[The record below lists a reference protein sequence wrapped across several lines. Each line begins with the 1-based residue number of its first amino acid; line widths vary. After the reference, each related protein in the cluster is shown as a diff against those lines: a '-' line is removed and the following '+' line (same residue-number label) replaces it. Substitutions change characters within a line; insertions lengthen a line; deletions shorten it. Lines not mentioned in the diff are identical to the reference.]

1 MDVVIVG
8 GGHNGLV
15 AAAYLARAGKS
26 VLVLERRGAVG
37 GAAVSE
43 TPFAGH
49 AARLSRYAYLVS
61 LLPSRIASDLGVD
74 VELRTRPVV
83 ACAPPDL
90 LAPGRVPEQ
99 AAWDAFYGWCDEVA
113 ARLWPTVLEP
123 LPTRAEARALVG
135 DGSFRA
141 LAEAPLLDTLAAS
154 FTSPL
159 LRGVAG
165 TDGLIGTFASLASP
179 SLAQN
184 RCFLYHVVGG
194 PWRVPVGGMGAVSAA
209 LERAASRAGAR
220 VVCEAEVLHVDPGGV
235 TWRDGAGAEHT
246 VAADWVLSG
255 VAPSVLDALRG
266 RPVREVAEGCQMKVN
281 LLLTRLPR
289 LRSGIPAEQAFAGT
303 LRLHER
309 EDELEAAYVAAA
321 RGDIPDPAPAELY
334 CHSLTDPSIVP
345 PGFHTLTLFG
355 LHTPASLFRRDPE
368 FVKAVVVERY
378 LDQLDQLLDEP
389 IRDCL
394 ALDAHGE
401 PCIEARSPLD
411 LEAELGLPGGNIF
424 HGELSWPW
432 HDDADG
438 AASSDLAGPGVR
450 WGVATDDPHIL
461 LCGAGAVRGGG
472 VSGIGGHNAAMA
484 VLGR

>member
-1 MDVVIVG
+1 
-8 GGHNGLV
+8 
-15 AAAYLARAGKS
+15 
-26 VLVLERRGAVG
+26 
-37 GAAVSE
+37 
-43 TPFAGH
+43 
-49 AARLSRYAYLVS
+49 
-61 LLPSRIASDLGVD
+61 
-74 VELRTRPVV
+74 
-83 ACAPPDL
+83 
-90 LAPGRVPEQ
+90 
-99 AAWDAFYGWCDEVA
+99 
-113 ARLWPTVLEP
+113 VLEP
-123 LPTRAEARALVG
+123 LPTRAEARELLGAG
-135 DGSFRA
+135 DFSA
-141 LAEAPLLDTLAAS
+141 LAERPLSELLAGHFA
-154 FTSPL
+154 SPL

-179 SLAQN
+179 ALAQN

-220 VVCEAEVLHVDPGGV
+220 VVCDAEVLSVDGGSV
-235 TWRDGAGAEHT
+235 TWRDAGSGAEQA
-246 VAADWVLSG
+246 VEAEWVLAN

-266 RPVREVAEGCQMKVN
+266 RPVRDVAEGCQTKVN

-309 EDELEAAYVAAA
+309 EDELEAAFLAAS
-321 RGDIPDPAPAELY
+321 RGDLPDPAPAELY

-368 FVKAVVVERY
+368 FAKAVLVERY

-432 HDDADG
+432 RDAA
-438 AASSDLAGPGVR
+438 AASPDLAGPGVR
-450 WGVATDDPHIL
+450 WGVATDDPRIL

>member
-15 AAAYLARAGKS
+15 AAAYLARAGRS
-26 VLVLERRGAVG
+26 VLVLEKRSAAG

-49 AARLSRYAYLVS
+49 EARLSRYAYLVS
-61 LLPSRIASDLGVD
+61 LLPARIAADLGVD
-74 VELRTRPVV
+74 VELRMRPVV
-83 ACAPPDL
+83 ACAPPTL
-90 LAPGRVPEQ
+90 LAPGRIPEPE
-99 AAWDAFYGWCDEVA
+99 AWDAFYAACDDVA
-113 ARLWPTVLEP
+113 ARLFPTVLEP
-123 LPTRAEARALVG
+123 LPSRSGVRSLVG
-135 DGSFRA
+135 EQAFRA
-141 LAEAPLLDTLAAS
+141 FCEVPLGATLAERFA
-154 FTSPL
+154 SPL
-159 LRGVAG
+159 VRGVVG
-165 TDGLIGTFASLASP
+165 TDGLIGTFASLHEP

-184 RCFLYHVVGG
+184 RCFLWHVAGG
-194 PWRVPVGGMGAVSAA
+194 PWRVPVGGMGAVSGA

-220 VVCEAEVLHVDPGGV
+220 VMCDAEVLSVDGGSV
-235 TWRDGAGAEHT
+235 TFRDGSGAERT
-246 VAADWVLSG
+246 VEAEWVLAN
-255 VAPSVLDALRG
+255 VAPSVLDRLRG
-266 RPVREVAEGCQMKVN
+266 LAPRPVAEGCQTKVN

-309 EDELEAAYVAAA
+309 EDELEAAFAMAS
-321 RGDIPDPAPAELY
+321 GGEIPDPAPAELY

-368 FVKAVVVERY
+368 FVKAVLVERY

-389 IRDCL
+389 IRDLL

-401 PCIEARSPLD
+401 PCLEARSPLD
-411 LEAELGLPGGNIF
+411 LEAELGLPAGNIF

-432 HDDADG
+432 REDGDDA
-438 AASSDLAGPGVR
+438 AGPGAR
-450 WGVATDDPHIL
+450 WGVATDDPRIL